1 MRCENNVHT
10 RCKNTFCK
18 LHNLQ
23 MFVYFSKSLYVLD
36 KSEPWACR
44 QNATEIHE
52 YLYSHCVRMCSK
64 QSRKLYHCGLNWEGG
79 GVVSKTLLCS
89 VYFFCWRTLC
99 DLLGPI
105 NDQMS
110 LFEQFCIKKLSCK
123 YWHFC
128 CRGSSGKY

>member
-1 MRCENNVHT
+1 
-10 RCKNTFCK
+10 
-18 LHNLQ
+18 

-79 GVVSKTLLCS
+79 GCFKDITLQC
-89 VYFFCWRTLC
+89 
-99 DLLGPI
+99 LLFLLKNFVRFI
-105 NDQMS
+105 
-110 LFEQFCIKKLSCK
+110 
-123 YWHFC
+123 
-128 CRGSSGKY
+128 GSHK